1 MIITKVTFQ
10 NSPEMPLVDHDYVVQ
25 AFSANTSDNA
35 FRIAVLPRTPG
46 RYRNLLDTQSIHSC
60 REIMPIDPITI
71 SYQVARHHFF
81 RKRFHDL
88 LSSPSGC
95 RVFSDIEMQN
105 TPTVMREDDEYIE
118 HTELYGRNREEVD
131 RDHLAN
137 VISKERH
144 PGLRR
149 LSRLL
154 GHQARHGPL
163 RNLEPQFF

>member
-1 MIITKVTFQ
+1 
-10 NSPEMPLVDHDYVVQ
+10 MPFVYDDHVVQ
-25 AFSANTSDNA
+25 TFSANTAYNP
-35 FRIAVLPRTPG
+35 FRIAVLPRTP
-46 RYRNLLDTQSIHSC
+46 RSYRHLSDTQSVHSC
-60 REIMPIDPITI
+60 SENMPIDPITI
-71 SYQVARHHFF
+71 SYQVSRNSVV

-88 LSSPSGC
+88 LRSPIGGW
-95 RVFSDIEMQN
+95 VFRNIEMQD
-105 TPTVMREDDEYIE
+105 TATVMREDDEYVE
-118 HTELYGRNREEVD
+118 YTKLYGRNREEVG